1 MEEDP
6 SWNKIHRALMKAG
19 CDDLADIVEACFL
32 PTARFSQL
40 LIGRHAYTHAV
51 IKSMKIL

>member
-1 MEEDP
+1 
-6 SWNKIHRALMKAG
+6 MKAE
-19 CDDLADIVEACFL
+19 CDDLADIVEACFS

-40 LIGRHAYTHAV
+40 LIGRHGYTYAV